1 MEWARQHK
9 RLRKQTLC
17 KFRPLCSIKMEY
29 ISSCGDRWYKLI
41 FTSPSGTTMLC
52 FSHIIFFCA
61 RSYKLVWIPELSPAC
76 LCKASH
82 HNHLNLPEG
91 SDRFARSGPE
101 TFVFR
106 SSQKLH
112 GSIIIQS
119 SSAKRSSSQPGG
131 MMGHSPRYAADQ
143 SPSAQ
148 CGPLQGLAGGHNC
161 ISVMLR
167 CTGRLADVP
176 ISRVNRSLHPA
187 EHLLTLIIFTGL
199 SEPQRCVWNLPDSR
213 HPPPSQG
220 DQTGTNLLLFSR
232 KAVGLDVWDL

>member
-1 MEWARQHK
+1 M
-9 RLRKQTLC
+9 
-17 KFRPLCSIKMEY
+17 
-29 ISSCGDRWYKLI
+29 

-52 FSHIIFFCA
+52 FSHSWAVLFFFLWGFISWYGFQNCLQHVCV
-61 RSYKLVWIPELSPAC
+61 KPA
-76 LCKASH
+76 
-82 HNHLNLPEG
+82 EG

-119 SSAKRSSSQPGG
+119 VSAKRSSSQPGG
-131 MMGHSPRYAADQ
+131 MMGRPPRCAAGQ

-161 ISVMLR
+161 IRVMLR
-167 CTGRLADVP
+167 RTDRLADVP

-187 EHLLTLIIFTGL
+187 VHLLTLIIFTGL

-213 HPPPSQG
+213 HPPPSSSQG
-220 DQTGTNLLLFSR
+220 DQTGTNLLPISR